1 MLSEMTL
8 RKEIG
13 MRLQQARENAGYI
26 SAKEF
31 CQRNNLSLEPYF
43 AYEKGESVI
52 KISQL
57 LSYSERLQV
66 SVSWLIL
73 GVLSEKSRKNKIN
86 LVEPANDSL

>member
-13 MRLQQARENAGYI
+13 MRLKQARENAGYI

-31 CQRNNLSLEPYF
+31 CQKNNLPLEPYF
-43 AYEKGESVI
+43 TYERGEGVI
-52 KISQL
+52 KISQVL
-57 LSYSERLQV
+57 NYSEKLHV